1 MTYVALK
8 MSWERPKVTSEDLKK
23 PTRTLGTL
31 KGLTG
36 LGSLKVPI
44 VNLVGQFWDAR
55 GLSGNN
61 KALLEP

>member
-1 MTYVALK
+1 MTYVALE
-8 MSWERPKVTSEDLKK
+8 MSWERPKVTSEDLK
-23 PTRTLGTL
+23 RTLGTL

-61 KALLEP
+61 EALLEP